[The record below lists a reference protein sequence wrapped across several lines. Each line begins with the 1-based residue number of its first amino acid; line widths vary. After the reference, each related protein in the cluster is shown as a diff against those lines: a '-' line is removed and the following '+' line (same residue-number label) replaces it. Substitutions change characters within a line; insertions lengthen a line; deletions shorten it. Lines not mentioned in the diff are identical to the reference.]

1 MTKAVVN
8 LTLPMVVEHIETAL
22 EDYPH
27 YPYQKAFAIP
37 DLRQKL
43 IAYIL
48 SRVANSYTVLE
59 EGENCTTF
67 GDCSSYRKL
76 QIENLAKQGI
86 QEILQ
91 QYWEWI
97 VHHIPS
103 ETESGLEPS
112 HWFG

>member
-8 LTLPMVVEHIETAL
+8 LTIPMVVEHIETAL

-43 IAYIL
+43 IAYVL
-48 SRVANSYTVLE
+48 SRVANSYTVSG
-59 EGENCTTF
+59 EGDNSITF
-67 GDCSSYRKL
+67 RNCSSDQQL

-86 QEILQ
+86 QDILQ

-97 VHHIPS
+97 VRHIPS
-103 ETESGLEPS
+103 ESESGLVPS